1 MHARRHFRRTL
12 VGAVGAVTL
21 LVIGSS
27 PAAAIPS
34 FARQTRMPCS
44 SCHTQFLELS
54 EMGRIFKLNG
64 FVLRAI
70 DAIEVADSTGK
81 QELLLNLPSVIST
94 MLLSS
99 ATATS
104 HSLPGAKNYS
114 AFLPDQLSIFLAGE
128 IGPKLG
134 AFVQVTMDP
143 QSGTLAIDNTELR
156 FATQTQ
162 LASKPLTVGLSL
174 NNNPTI
180 SDLWN
185 VTPVWGF
192 PFSSSAIGPTPAATT
207 MIDGTLG
214 QRVAGL
220 TAFGYL
226 NNALYA
232 EVGAYRAAPIG
243 ARQPLAADSAV
254 AGVVRGLAPYWR
266 VALTK
271 GWGDNYLMVGAY
283 GMAARMYPG
292 AGSPLT
298 GPTDGYAD
306 VAADAQYM
314 RTFGISS
321 LTVAATWIHEKQ
333 VLDASFAGGA
343 ATAASHTL
351 DTYRARATYHFG
363 QRGALSV
370 APFVTTGD
378 ADALL
383 YAPAAVTGSA
393 GGRPN
398 SSGVVG
404 QADLMPWQNV
414 RLSAQYTAYT
424 KFNGGTSNYDGS
436 GRNASHNNTLYLS
449 LWLMY

>member
-1 MHARRHFRRTL
+1 VLARRPLRHTL
-12 VGAVGAVTL
+12 AATIGAVTL
-21 LVIGSS
+21 LLIASS

-44 SCHTQFLELS
+44 SCHTQFPELT
-54 EMGRIFKLNG
+54 EMGRNFKLNG
-64 FVLRAI
+64 YVLRAI

-81 QELLLNLPSVIST
+81 QELLLNLPSIVST

-99 ATATS
+99 VTATS

-114 AFLPDQLSIFLAGE
+114 VFLPDQLSIFLAGE

-162 LASKPLTVGLSL
+162 VASQPLTFGLSL

-192 PFSSSAIGPTPAATT
+192 PFASSAIAPTPAATT

-226 NNALYA
+226 NNTFYA
-232 EVGAYRAAPIG
+232 EVGAYRASPIG
-243 ARQPLAADSAV
+243 ASQPLTADPAV

-266 VALTK
+266 VAFTK

-283 GMAARMYPG
+283 GMMARMYPG
-292 AGSPLT
+292 AGAPLS

-306 VAADAQYM
+306 VAADAQFM

-321 LTVAATWIHEKQ
+321 LTVGATWIHEKQ
-333 VLDASFAGGA
+333 ALDASFANGA
-343 ATAASHTL
+343 ALAASHTL
-351 DTYRARATYHFG
+351 NTYRARATYHYG
-363 QRGALSV
+363 QHGALSV
-370 APFVTTGD
+370 SPFVITGD

-383 YAPAAVTGSA
+383 YPSAAVTGSTN
-393 GGRPN
+393 GRPN
-398 SSGVVG
+398 SSGVIA

-424 KFNGGTSNYDGS
+424 KFNGGTTNYDGA

>member
-1 MHARRHFRRTL
+1 VCVRSDLRRTVL
-12 VGAVGAVTL
+12 PAMAAAALSAVA
-21 LVIGSS
+21 SS

-44 SCHTQFLELS
+44 SCHTQFLELT

-64 FVLRAI
+64 YVLRAI

-81 QELLLNLPSVIST
+81 QELLLNLPSIVS
-94 MLLSS
+94 MMFQAS

-104 HSLPGAKNYS
+104 HSLPGAKNYGV
-114 AFLPDQLSIFLAGE
+114 FLPDQLSIFLAGE

-143 QSGTLAIDNTELR
+143 QSGTLGIDNTELR

-162 LASKPLTVGLSL
+162 LAAKPLTVGLSL

-192 PFSSSAIGPTPAATT
+192 PFAASAIAPTPAAAT

-226 NNALYA
+226 NSTIYA
-232 EVGAYRAAPIG
+232 EFGAYRSSPIG
-243 ARQPLAADSAV
+243 ARQPLTTDSAV
-254 AGVVRGLAPYWR
+254 SGVISRLAPYWR
-266 VALTK
+266 LALTRS
-271 GWGDNYLMVGAY
+271 WGDNYLMVGAY
-283 GMAARMYPG
+283 GMWARMYPG
-292 AGSPLT
+292 AGHPLE
-298 GPTDGYAD
+298 GPTDQYSD
-306 VAADAQYM
+306 VAADAQFM
-314 RTFGISS
+314 RTFGASS
-321 LTVAATWIHEKQ
+321 LTVGATWIHESQ
-333 VLDASFAGGA
+333 ALNASFANGDA
-343 ATAASHTL
+343 VAASHTL
-351 DTYRARATYHFG
+351 NTFRGRATYHYG
-363 QRGALSV
+363 QHGALTV
-370 APFVTTGD
+370 APFVTSGD
-378 ADALL
+378 ADALR
-383 YAPAAVTGSA
+383 YARGAVTGSA
-393 GGRPN
+393 SGKPN
-398 SSGVVG
+398 SSGVIV
-404 QADLMPWQNV
+404 QADLNPWQNV

-424 KFNGGTSNYDGS
+424 RFNGGTTNYDGS
-436 GRNASHNNTLYLS
+436 GRNASWNNTMYFS

>member
-1 MHARRHFRRTL
+1 VHARRCLRRTL
-12 VGAVGAVTL
+12 AATIGAVTL
-21 LVIGSS
+21 LLVASS
-27 PAAAIPS
+27 PATAIPS

-44 SCHTQFLELS
+44 SCHTQFLELT
-54 EMGRIFKLNG
+54 EMGRNFKLNG
-64 FVLRAI
+64 YVLRAI

-81 QELLLNLPSVIST
+81 QELLLNLPSTVS
-94 MLLSS
+94 MMFQAS

-104 HSLPGAKNYS
+104 HALPGAKNYGV
-114 AFLPDQLSIFLAGE
+114 FLPDQLSIFLAGE

-143 QSGTLAIDNTELR
+143 QSGTLGIDNTELR
-156 FATQTQ
+156 FAEQTQ
-162 LASKPLTVGLSL
+162 IASKALTYGLSL

-192 PFSSSAIGPTPAATT
+192 PFASSAIAPSPAAAT

-226 NNALYA
+226 NNMVYA
-232 EVGAYRAAPIG
+232 EVGAYRASPIG
-243 ARQPLAADSAV
+243 ASQPLAADSAV
-254 AGVVRGLAPYWR
+254 SGVVRGLAPYWR

-283 GMAARMYPG
+283 GMAARIYPG
-292 AGSPLT
+292 AGAPLT
-298 GPTDGYAD
+298 GPTDGFAD
-306 VAADAQYM
+306 VAADAQFM
-314 RTFGISS
+314 RNFGTNS
-321 LTVAATWIHEKQ
+321 LTMGATWIHEKQ
-333 VLDASFAGGA
+333 ALDASFANGGA
-343 ATAASHTL
+343 VAASHTL
-351 DTYRARATYHFG
+351 NTYRARATYHYG
-363 QRGALSV
+363 QRGALTV
-370 APFVTTGD
+370 APFLTTGD

-383 YAPAAVTGSA
+383 YARAAVTGSA
-393 GGRPN
+393 SGRPN
-398 SSGVVG
+398 SSGLIA

-424 KFNGGTSNYDGS
+424 KFNGGTTDYDGS
-436 GRNASHNNTLYLS
+436 GRNASYNNTLFVS